1 LKELPILNEN
11 LEDLNCVNNQLY
23 ILPLIHTKLRN
34 IVFSKNPIYNVLFAN
49 NNNSHHHQYFYAMNA
64 NGELDQMANYV
75 NYINENVNQTFLL
88 REKIQTLYH
97 FRSLFYTLKYK
108 DRFRDFL
115 WDKIRRPKIEAKY
128 HPSNLQ
134 KLIDELNEE
143 DDLTELLESW

>member
-88 REKIQTLYH
+88 REKIQRLHH

-143 DDLTELLESW
+143 DDLSELLETW